1 MRTESKVDS
10 IVFDWLREGLGEKL
24 DQLLRALE
32 DLSGGTGGA
41 EHIYESLQA
50 VKTMDSVLS
59 IADFQVLRVLLKE
72 EMAALILL
80 ESKPA
85 ETETL
90 LYAVTEAAWLLGA
103 IFDRLSIGATVNAMS
118 LLPMINRLRKAQGLA
133 EVDTRNVLA
142 RASIIWSESRIAS
155 EPYRASDTATRAASE
170 SAGVAPKA
178 LLGQM
183 EQQILQLMRGNAVII
198 PELLKTF
205 DQIIDNEVNPAVIV
219 ATRVF
224 EELLGAVHG
233 NPEGYLPLAQRMIGR
248 ILKLFRMELQ
258 GRDSLQ
264 IRHEAIELATDLLL
278 ELLKVLPDDRVLC
291 GEEVQ
296 QWHLMLSTE
305 NERARYLGLESAT
318 LTQVADALSEELN
331 AAQDVLDI
339 FVRGAKTDLEPLV
352 RIQPRLEQIIGVLDT
367 LNYAD
372 EAKLIRSALE
382 RLVQV
387 TRGAVVLDDDFLM
400 ELAVAVMTSE
410 QVVSQIGQ
418 FIVDAG
424 DRPSMIDRVV
434 RQSRL
439 ALATACY
446 EDILAA
452 KEIVNKSL
460 SPVGTAPTTETLADA
475 VALVHGVGNALSAA
489 ELTAAMPLIEGL
501 QTWLASR
508 VGTLNQ
514 MTPRSMA
521 ALAEVSAAIEFYLEN
536 LRDYKKELI
545 QYLDGPKA
553 MLPDLLGEVE
563 LSTSASTDALGLEMV
578 ADHEST
584 AVEEPVEAV
593 SDTMSQPETL
603 LSGAEVDAPV
613 DESGSALTEEMPP
626 IDESLAS
633 IDDLIAQL
641 SADDTTPEVAP
652 STDEGVLPA
661 SLDLP
666 SEEAP
671 ADHSEGALPVSPAM
685 DLDDL
690 LRMVPDESSEADA
703 VGHGGRQPADEPEPD
718 HQGQWPDLHPTE
730 DDSLDL
736 PAAPMAEAS
745 AFHEAETAADMD
757 LALDAELSIDMSTE
771 TTQPDSTER
780 PADGDVIGG
789 SEDAVDLALP
799 GESTTDAPVLQA
811 VASLENA
818 EAADADEMALDEPW
832 TGVWAPDADT
842 ESETESESTELPE
855 AEEPSSVQS
864 LDINPVPESAQE
876 FVSTDMELAPEA
888 SDSRDAVS
896 SVDTGAL
903 PEFDSE
909 ATALQTEA
917 TPSADVVDASLD
929 PAALEMRMVFAEE
942 MADTVPALQDA
953 VGRWLSTGDRE
964 ELTVIRR
971 GFHTIKGSSRMVDLN
986 TIGEWGWSYENLL
999 TRVLDDRIP
1008 SSAALRGDV
1017 ASAVQLI
1024 ADALPVLEQG
1034 REPPVSFWQDSQAAA
1049 EQWIAGQAAEQEV
1062 DEAPES
1068 VVQAPLDALTGA
1080 EPSDEQA
1087 AGFGDHPSAAARFDG
1102 GPAEAEEGLAED
1114 GVRAFSSEEPF
1125 EEPIPAVDSA
1135 SEAPVSEAAA
1145 SEAGAVPPVIEDP
1158 ILREIFDTESS
1169 GYIQQLQQQVDHAM
1183 DNHLPLTCDK
1193 ELVRL
1198 VHTLLGSARTA
1209 GVRPIAHI
1217 ADRLEEW
1224 VQLLEEHQLTLE
1236 YEHLGVFREAL
1247 DVMDDIRRWAIK
1259 PDLQQPDPEPI
1270 ESQIAVQID
1279 EVLARTLPEPEP
1291 EQILRESEIEDA
1303 EDQMSMLSEIEETRS
1318 GDSPA
1323 AATDE
1328 PLLAQQHP
1336 AAEFLLA
1343 PRPDDQPAEQD
1354 PDILQI
1360 FLEEA
1365 EELLEKADG
1374 YIAHWRTH
1382 PHDLD
1387 SIRLLHRNLHTLKG
1401 GARMAGLLNLADVTH
1416 LLEDRLDRARDQG
1429 GEQTEQLVVL
1439 VQQTYDALG
1448 KMLDLVRR
1456 HEPVPAQVDLLAM
1469 IVEEQSGRKHAP
1481 AVGIDLVRTTP
1492 TPVPETVQPEV
1503 HSEPVRDESVPE
1515 APVTAT
1521 SVPVEPREEAPSPA
1535 TQTTATTAA
1544 EVRREQIRVDADRID
1559 DLVNQVGESVLLQAR
1574 VDRQVSGFERQL
1586 FELQQTLTR
1595 LRGQLRRLEIETESQ
1610 MKAELMAESGL
1621 SAEEFDP
1628 LEFDRFTHVQELS
1641 RGIMESL
1648 GDISS
1653 IEEAMSDLTEQSQLL
1668 LLQQSRLGRK
1678 LQDGM
1683 LALRM
1688 VRFNDV
1694 VGRLR
1699 RIVRQVGDEVGRS
1712 ADLIVHNGETELDRV
1727 TLVGLLPSLEHMIRN
1742 SLAHGIEQPEERR
1755 AKGKPEVG
1763 KIELTIE
1770 SSGGNVTLELKDD
1783 GRGLDLDT
1791 IRRKAIERKLI
1802 APDLEL
1808 TDDEARSLI
1817 FLPGFSTAGNVSQV
1831 AGRGVG
1837 MDVVAGSV
1845 REMGGFVDLQ
1855 SEYGVYTRIQLNLP
1869 LTQAMTR
1876 GILVSVG
1883 DERFAIPYKGVVS
1896 VTRMTT
1902 IQLAEQYASEKPA
1915 VMLNGERYPLFN
1927 LGELMTHEAFNAE
1940 NQETGIRP
1948 VFLFKLGERRFA
1960 IQVDHQLGGIQL
1972 FVKSLG
1978 PQLGR
1983 VPGLSGATIADD
1995 GNVILVLELFEL
2007 VRQFQRR
2014 DDRDVDL
2021 TAALEARR
2029 RPVVLVV
2036 DDSLTVRKVT
2046 ARTLERNNLDVILA
2060 RDGVE
2065 ALGVLHEQRPDLVLT
2080 DIEMPRMD
2088 GFELLGAIRNDP
2100 QTRAVPVIMISSRT
2114 GQKHRSRAESLGVS
2128 AYLGKPYAEADLIN
2142 RIEQFIAD
2150 KRGKLLAAHGIRGG
2164 TTKGDEA

>member
-10 IVFDWLREGLGEKL
+10 IVLDWLREGLSEKL

-50 VKTMDSVLS
+50 VKTMDAVLS

-72 EMAALILL
+72 EMAALVLL
-80 ESKPA
+80 ETKPPQV
-85 ETETL
+85 ESL
-90 LYAVTEAAWLLGA
+90 LYAVTEAAWLLRS

-118 LLPMINRLRKAQGLA
+118 LVPMINRLRSAQSLPL
-133 EVDTRNVLA
+133 VDTENVLA
-142 RASIIWSESRIAS
+142 RASIIWSESRVTSA
-155 EPYRASDTATRAASE
+155 PYRTEGGVIRVSPATTPTT
-170 SAGVAPKA
+170 PKV
-178 LLGQM
+178 LLTQM
-183 EQQILQLMRGNAVII
+183 EQQILQLLRGNTVII
-198 PELLKTF
+198 SDLLKTF
-205 DQIIDNEVNPAVIV
+205 DLIIDNEVNPAVIV

-224 EELLGAVHG
+224 EELLNAIHDDQAR
-233 NPEGYLPLAQRMIGR
+233 YLPLVQRVIGR

-258 GRDSLQ
+258 GREALQ
-264 IRHEAIELATDLLL
+264 IRHEAIEFATDLLL
-278 ELLKVLPDDRVLC
+278 ELLKILPDDRVLC
-291 GEEVQ
+291 GEGVGHWREI
-296 QWHLMLSTE
+296 LSTTG
-305 NERARYLGLESAT
+305 ERTRFLGLESDT
-318 LTQVADALSEELN
+318 LKQVAEALSEELN

-372 EAKLIRSALE
+372 EAKLIQAALN
-382 RLVQV
+382 RLIQV
-387 TRGAVVLDDDFLM
+387 VRGAELLDDDFLM

-418 FIVDAG
+418 FIVEVG

-460 SPVGTAPTTETLADA
+460 SAAGLVQTTETLADA
-475 VALVHGVGNALSAA
+475 VGLVHGVRNALSVA
-489 ELTAAMPLIEGL
+489 ELTAAMPLIAGL
-501 QTWLASR
+501 HEWLSLHADR
-508 VGTLNQ
+508 LNQ
-514 MTPRSMA
+514 LPPKSMS

-536 LRDYKKELI
+536 LRDYQKELI
-545 QYLDGPKA
+545 QYLDGPRA
-553 MLPDLLGEVE
+553 MLSVLLTPVPASAESFALEMAVSE
-563 LSTSASTDALGLEMV
+563 TDSVVDSTVDTDRDALSLSLDEWSPDSMPQS
-578 ADHEST
+578 ST
-584 AVEEPVEAV
+584 LAIEPE
-593 SDTMSQPETL
+593 L
-603 LSGAEVDAPV
+603 PV
-613 DESGSALTEEMPP
+613 
-626 IDESLAS
+626 DESLAS

-641 SADDTTPEVAP
+641 SGEDAAPIDSTEHTLTESAQDVEQPLIEETDPTHQPVPTAEFDEAMHLPADIAEASIDAQALPEVLGTSVDTEAVPVADPTEPAHEMFPPLDLAEAGAAPVDQEAATASPFAVDESETLPAWEDEAGQAP
-652 STDEGVLPA
+652 ST
-661 SLDLP
+661 
-666 SEEAP
+666 EE
-671 ADHSEGALPVSPAM
+671 
-685 DLDDL
+685 
-690 LRMVPDESSEADA
+690 ESVA
-703 VGHGGRQPADEPEPD
+703 
-718 HQGQWPDLHPTE
+718 
-730 DDSLDL
+730 DSLAWPELDAG
-736 PAAPMAEAS
+736 AAPS
-745 AFHEAETAADMD
+745 HQQ
-757 LALDAELSIDMSTE
+757 L
-771 TTQPDSTER
+771 
-780 PADGDVIGG
+780 DVIESAGLEG
-789 SEDAVDLALP
+789 SDSVEEDLALP
-799 GESTTDAPVLQA
+799 RMHG
-811 VASLENA
+811 
-818 EAADADEMALDEPW
+818 
-832 TGVWAPDADT
+832 
-842 ESETESESTELPE
+842 E
-855 AEEPSSVQS
+855 AES
-864 LDINPVPESAQE
+864 PVPMA
-876 FVSTDMELAPEA
+876 
-888 SDSRDAVS
+888 AVDDI
-896 SVDTGAL
+896 VD
-903 PEFDSE
+903 EE
-909 ATALQTEA
+909 
-917 TPSADVVDASLD
+917 LD
-929 PAALEMRMVFAEE
+929 PLALEMRMVFAEE
-942 MADTVPALQDA
+942 MADTLPEMQDA
-953 VGRWLSTGDRE
+953 SNRWLTSGDRDD
-964 ELTVIRR
+964 LAVLRR
-971 GFHTIKGSSRMVDLN
+971 GFHTIKGSSRMVGL
-986 TIGEWGWSYENLL
+986 TMIGDWGWSYENLL
-999 TRVLDDRIP
+999 TCVLDGRIVATEP
-1008 SSAALRGDV
+1008 LRADVSASVLLA
-1017 ASAVQLI
+1017 AS
-1024 ADALPVLEQG
+1024 ALPVLEKG
-1034 REPPVSFWQDSQAAA
+1034 REPPVSFWQASQSAA
-1049 EQWIAGQAAEQEV
+1049 ERWTSTQGISSDREEMDNDEFDGESIAGT
-1062 DEAPES
+1062 ES
-1068 VVQAPLDALTGA
+1068 
-1080 EPSDEQA
+1080 
-1087 AGFGDHPSAAARFDG
+1087 
-1102 GPAEAEEGLAED
+1102 
-1114 GVRAFSSEEPF
+1114 
-1125 EEPIPAVDSA
+1125 
-1135 SEAPVSEAAA
+1135 AAA
-1145 SEAGAVPPVIEDP
+1145 SEIGVETEGLFESTDNSGETLEAEGMSVPELDGSIQEEKTVAAAIVGSEPTDLSASVEPRTALPVIDDP

-1169 GYIQQLQQQVDHAM
+1169 GYIQQLQQQITHAM
-1183 DNHLPLTCDK
+1183 DNHLPLACDK

-1209 GVRPIAHI
+1209 GVQPIANI
-1217 ADRLEEW
+1217 AGRLEEW
-1224 VQLLEEHQLTLE
+1224 VQLLEEHQRVLE
-1236 YEHLGVFREAL
+1236 YVNLDVFRQALIVMDQIRLWAIDPNFPQPDSHPIEMRIATKIDEAL
-1247 DVMDDIRRWAIK
+1247 A
-1259 PDLQQPDPEPI
+1259 
-1270 ESQIAVQID
+1270 QIVPNSACD
-1279 EVLARTLPEPEP
+1279 ENEMQGALVSSLEADE
-1291 EQILRESEIEDA
+1291 REL
-1303 EDQMSMLSEIEETRS
+1303 MEEAF
-1318 GDSPA
+1318 PV
-1323 AATDE
+1323 
-1328 PLLAQQHP
+1328 PLLAEDDGFFGQQP
-1336 AAEFLLA
+1336 VAEFLLA

-1374 YIAHWRTH
+1374 YIAHWRSH

-1429 GEQTEQLVVL
+1429 GDQAEQLVVL

-1456 HEPVPAQVDLLAM
+1456 QESVPAQVDLLAM
-1469 IVEEQSGRKHAP
+1469 IVAEQTGRKIPGAGVDIVRTAPEIPVPIPVVASHEQPSMAYAPTEPEVQSAVPVTPAPVASLPDAP
-1481 AVGIDLVRTTP
+1481 AEELQG
-1492 TPVPETVQPEV
+1492 
-1503 HSEPVRDESVPE
+1503 
-1515 APVTAT
+1515 APAT
-1521 SVPVEPREEAPSPA
+1521 S
-1535 TQTTATTAA
+1535 TAA

-1559 DLVNQVGESVLLQAR
+1559 SLVNQVGENVLLQAR

-1586 FELQQTLTR
+1586 FELQQTLSR

-1610 MKAELMAESGL
+1610 MKTELMVESGL

-1712 ADLIVHNGETELDRV
+1712 AELVVHNGETELDRV

-1742 SLAHGIEQPEERR
+1742 SLAHGIEQAEERR
-1755 AKGKPEVG
+1755 AKGKPEMG
-1763 KIELTIE
+1763 KIEITIE

-1802 APDLEL
+1802 TEDIEL

-1831 AGRGVG
+1831 SGRGVG

-1902 IQLAEQYASEKPA
+1902 IQLAEQYASDKPA
-1915 VMLNGERYPLFN
+1915 VTLGGERYPLFS
-1927 LGELMTHEAFNAE
+1927 LGELMTHEPFNRE

-1983 VPGLSGATIADD
+1983 IPGLSGATIADD

-2021 TAALEARR
+2021 TAVLDVRR
-2029 RPVVLVV
+2029 RPMILVV

-2100 QTRAVPVIMISSRT
+2100 QTRSVPVIMISSRT
-2114 GQKHRSRAESLGVS
+2114 GQKHRSRAEALGVS
-2128 AYLGKPYAEADLIN
+2128 AYLGKPYAEVDLIT
-2142 RIEQFIAD
+2142 RIEQFIAN
-2150 KRGKLLAAHGIRGG
+2150 KRGALL
-2164 TTKGDEA
+2164 TTDSTTGMAQTVKGDEA